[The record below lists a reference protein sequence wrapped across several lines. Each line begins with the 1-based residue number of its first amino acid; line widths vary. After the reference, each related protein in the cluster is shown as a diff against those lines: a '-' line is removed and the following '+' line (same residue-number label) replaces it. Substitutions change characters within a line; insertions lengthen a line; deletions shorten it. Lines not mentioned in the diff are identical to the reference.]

1 MSLTHPRMSTI
12 ITIAVVFLL
21 VGTFT
26 SVTVQGGFQV
36 LFAIPLAF
44 YFWRALGRD
53 FQLPASSWWM
63 LAFAAVALAS
73 VLVNWSDIPRPTKNL
88 GKVKYFIYAAIGIF
102 PIGVWLKRVS
112 DNTKSRL
119 VILFSLVVFALGLYC
134 AYQVV
139 ITGRWKARPLT
150 ETMRYSYGSALVLV
164 IWLSLFF
171 QKEKFKSW
179 LSTPWSIL
187 GIAGLVMSVLFVQ
200 ARGAQGALLLSV
212 PFILFYWNRKIGM
225 VALLLGAIGMGYLT
239 YNYFFQERLAAPI
252 KILKTSQNSSDQT
265 RRSQW
270 LAAIKAIE
278 ERPILGWGHGN
289 FHTQVERIKNQYD
302 LPRKEYKN
310 NHSHNVLLE
319 VAAGTGLIGVILFII
334 AFCTWVWE
342 CWRAGGVIRAV
353 MMPFFVAVVF
363 EAQFEVILDA
373 NNATWI
379 GFLYAVSLA
388 AQKRYQL
395 VFA

>member
-1 MSLTHPRMSTI
+1 MTLTHPRMSTL
-12 ITIAVVFLL
+12 ITMAIVFLL

-63 LAFAAVALAS
+63 LAFAAVALIS

-88 GKVKYFIYAAIGIF
+88 GKVKYFIYASLGIF

-112 DNTKSRL
+112 DQTKSRL
-119 VILFSLVVFALGLYC
+119 VMLFAFVVFGLGLYC
-134 AYQVV
+134 AYQVLV
-139 ITGRWKARPLT
+139 MGLWKAKPLT

-164 IWLSLFF
+164 VWLSLVF
-171 QKEKFKSW
+171 QREKFQSW
-179 LSTPWSIL
+179 LTFKWSIV
-187 GIAGLVMSVLFVQ
+187 GIIGLVLSALFVQ
-200 ARGAQGALLLSV
+200 ARGAQGAILLSL
-212 PFILFYWNRKIGM
+212 PFILFFWNKKVGY
-225 VALLLGAIGMGYLT
+225 VALLCGFLAMSFLG
-239 YNYFFQERLAAPI
+239 YNYFFGESTTSTI
-252 KILKTSQNSSDQT
+252 KILKSSKNNSDQI

-270 LAAIKAIE
+270 LAAMKAIE

-302 LPRKEYKN
+302 LPRKEYKDA
-310 NHSHNVLLE
+310 HSHNVLLE
-319 VAAGTGLIGVILFII
+319 IAAGTGFLGLILFII